1 VISLNERVKLIRKT
15 LKLKQD
21 EFGNR
26 LGVTKASISRL
37 EAGINNL
44 TDQMVKS
51 ICREFDVNEN
61 WLRNGSGDMFQQLLP
76 EDEYVKAAAEISK
89 DDDEKIIQ
97 QVINE
102 YWKLNPE
109 AKKHIKEYIFN
120 IANSIK
126 KEE

>member
-97 QVINE
+97 QVIIE